1 MYAKVTKFRTSFI
14 DANTGNAGNC
24 RYKVHVS
31 HFILISTAPST
42 ECPVPPEC
50 PAAAAT
56 TTPLV
61 SEGPSDKGI
70 QFYKVSL
77 QTMSL
82 MYKKKSEVL
91 LVVSM

>member
-31 HFILISTAPST
+31 LFILISPAPST
-42 ECPVPPEC
+42 ECPVTPEC
-50 PAAAAT
+50 PAAAT

-61 SEGPSDKGI
+61 PEGPSEKGI
-70 QFYKVSL
+70 QFYKVSR
-77 QTMSL
+77 
-82 MYKKKSEVL
+82 
-91 LVVSM
+91 